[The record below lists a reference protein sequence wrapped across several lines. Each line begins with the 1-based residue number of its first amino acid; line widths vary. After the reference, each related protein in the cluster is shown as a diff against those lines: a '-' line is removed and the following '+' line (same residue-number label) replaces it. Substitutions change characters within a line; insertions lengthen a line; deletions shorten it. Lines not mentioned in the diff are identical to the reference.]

1 MSSQQS
7 GIEAV
12 GGAPPVADS
21 ASSDARLGSRD
32 ECPVLACLPHTALN
46 ADRIDPDGS
55 PAPAAGDA
63 ENSPRLTAALI
74 LISAA
79 QLMVVLDAT
88 IVTVALPSIQRA
100 LHFSPANL
108 EWVISGYTLAFG
120 GLLLLGG
127 RLGDVLGRRRVFV
140 LGLAVFSLGS
150 LAGGLA
156 TTSGWL
162 IASRA
167 VQGIGGAIAAP
178 TALSLIG
185 DTFPEGP
192 SRTRAMGVYAAMSGA
207 GGALGLLLG
216 GILTDI
222 ASWRWVLYV
231 NVPIGAVVA
240 VTAPLVLGR
249 SAQRGG
255 KLDVPGAFAATAGTT
270 ALVYGLVRAPV
281 QGWADPVTG
290 SSFAVAAVLL
300 LAFVTIE
307 ARSDHPILPFRLLAD
322 RNRAASYL
330 VMLGLAGSI
339 FAVSFF
345 LTQLL
350 QTVFGYSPLRTGALF
365 LPFSL
370 GIVGTSEAVAKL
382 IGRVRPRVFATAG
395 PLLAAVAL
403 LWLSRVHPTS
413 TYFGAVLGPLLLLS
427 VGLGLAFVPLTLGA
441 TSGVP
446 PADMGI
452 ASALFN
458 TSQQVGGTLGLAVLV
473 TVATAT
479 TRHALTSGAARHPLG
494 QQARTLALSSSVH
507 GYSTAFLVGSCIAF
521 AAFLI
526 ALAGFRP
533 RPPGRPVGATDNEP
547 HTETTR
553 QASGHGAS
561 ANRHPLNDSP
571 KN

>member
-1 MSSQQS
+1 LSSRLA
-7 GIEAV
+7 GEV
-12 GGAPPVADS
+12 GT
-21 ASSDARLGSRD
+21 RD
-32 ECPVLACLPHTALN
+32 ECPVLPCLPQTALS
-46 ADRIDPDGS
+46 ADRIDPS
-55 PAPAAGDA
+55 ALAAPTADDA
-63 ENSPRLTAALI
+63 EDSPRLTAALVV
-74 LISAA
+74 ISAA

-88 IVTVALPSIQRA
+88 IVAVALPSIQRD
-100 LHFSPANL
+100 LHFSAANL

-127 RLGDVLGRRRVFV
+127 RLGDVFGRRRMFV

-162 IASRA
+162 IAARA
-167 VQGIGGAIAAP
+167 VQGVGGAIAAP

-192 SRTRAMGVYAAMSGA
+192 ARNRAMGVYAAMSGA
-207 GGALGLLLG
+207 GGAIGLLLG
-216 GILTDI
+216 GILTDV
-222 ASWRWVLYV
+222 ASWRWVLFV

-240 VTAPLVLGR
+240 AAAPRVLAR
-249 SAQRGG
+249 SSQRGG
-255 KLDVPGAFAATAGTT
+255 QLDVPGAFAATAGTT

-281 QGWADPVTG
+281 AGWADPITDT
-290 SSFAVAAVLL
+290 SFAAATLLL
-300 LAFVTIE
+300 LAFVLVE
-307 ARSDHPILPFRLLAD
+307 RRSDHPILPFRLLAN
-322 RNRAASYL
+322 RNRAASYS
-330 VMLGLAGSI
+330 VMVGLAGSI

-345 LTQLL
+345 LTLLL
-350 QTVFGYSPLRTGALF
+350 QTVFGYSPLRTGVAF
-365 LPFSL
+365 LPFSF

-382 IGRVRPRVFATAG
+382 IGRVRPRVFATTG
-395 PLLAAVAL
+395 PLVAAVAL
-403 LWLSRVHPTS
+403 LWLSRIDATS
-413 TYFGAVLGPLLLLS
+413 SYFGAVLGPLLLLS

-441 TSGVP
+441 TSEVP

-479 TRHALTSGAARHPLG
+479 TRHDLTARAARHLVG
-494 QQARTLALSSSVH
+494 EQARTLALSSTVH

-526 ALAGFRP
+526 ALVGFRP
-533 RPPGRPVGATDNEP
+533 R
-547 HTETTR
+547 
-553 QASGHGAS
+553 
-561 ANRHPLNDSP
+561 
-571 KN
+571 

>member
-1 MSSQQS
+1 MSSHQP

-12 GGAPPVADS
+12 GGAPPVDDS
-21 ASSDARLGSRD
+21 RSRDVPLGSRD
-32 ECPVLACLPHTALN
+32 ECPVLPCLPHTALN
-46 ADRIDPDGS
+46 ADRIDPSGS
-55 PAPAAGDA
+55 PAPMAGDA
-63 ENSPRLTAALI
+63 GASPRLAAALVV
-74 LISAA
+74 ISAA

-88 IVTVALPSIQRA
+88 IITVALPSIQRA
-100 LHFSPANL
+100 LHFSAANL

-127 RLGDVLGRRRVFV
+127 RLGDVFGRRRMFV
-140 LGLAVFSLGS
+140 LGLAAFSLGS

-162 IASRA
+162 IAARA
-167 VQGIGGAIAAP
+167 VQGVGGAIAAP
-178 TALSLIG
+178 TALALIG

-222 ASWRWVLYV
+222 ASWRWVLFV

-240 VTAPLVLGR
+240 GAAPRVLGR
-249 SAQRGG
+249 SAPRGG
-255 KLDVPGAFAATAGTT
+255 QLDVPGAFAATAGTT

-281 QGWADPVTG
+281 QGWADPRTV
-290 SSFAVAAVLL
+290 SSFAAGALLL

-307 ARSDHPILPFRLLAD
+307 QRSDHPILPFRLLAS
-322 RNRAASYL
+322 RNRAATYL
-330 VMLGLAGSI
+330 VMLAIAGSI

-345 LTQLL
+345 LTLLL
-350 QTVFGYSPLRTGALF
+350 QTVFGYSPLRTGAAF
-365 LPFSL
+365 LPFSV
-370 GIVGTSEAVAKL
+370 GIVATSEGVAKL

-395 PLLAAVAL
+395 PLVAAVAL
-403 LWLSRVHPTS
+403 LWLSRIHPTS

-427 VGLGLAFVPLTLGA
+427 VGLGLSFVPLTLGA

-446 PADMGI
+446 PADMGV
-452 ASALFN
+452 ASALLN

-479 TRHALTSGAARHPLG
+479 TQHALRSVASHHPLG
-494 QQARTLALSSSVH
+494 QQARTLALSASVH
-507 GYSTAFLVGSCIAF
+507 GYSRAFLVASCISF

-526 ALAGFRP
+526 ALAGFSPTRDW
-533 RPPGRPVGATDNEP
+533 RRADGQAT
-547 HTETTR
+547 
-553 QASGHGAS
+553 AG
-561 ANRHPLNDSP
+561 
-571 KN
+571 

>member
-1 MSSQQS
+1 
-7 GIEAV
+7 
-12 GGAPPVADS
+12 
-21 ASSDARLGSRD
+21 
-32 ECPVLACLPHTALN
+32 
-46 ADRIDPDGS
+46 
-55 PAPAAGDA
+55 
-63 ENSPRLTAALI
+63 
-74 LISAA
+74 
-79 QLMVVLDAT
+79 MVVLDAT

-108 EWVISGYTLAFG
+108 EWVISGYTLVFG

-127 RLGDVLGRRRVFV
+127 RLGDVLGRRRMFD

-167 VQGIGGAIAAP
+167 VQGVGGAIAAP

-222 ASWRWVLYV
+222 ASWRWVLFV

-240 VTAPLVLGR
+240 VAAPASPRKISTARRQTRRPRRLRRDRGDDSPRLRPRPGARPGMGGPGNGLVVCRGR
-249 SAQRGG
+249 SAVARLRDDRGAERPP
-255 KLDVPGAFAATAGTT
+255 DP
-270 ALVYGLVRAPV
+270 ALPAPCRP
-281 QGWADPVTG
+281 QP
-290 SSFAVAAVLL
+290 
-300 LAFVTIE
+300 
-307 ARSDHPILPFRLLAD
+307 
-322 RNRAASYL
+322 AASYL

-365 LPFSL
+365 LPFSV

-479 TRHALTSGAARHPLG
+479 TRHALRSGQRATLAWRCR
-494 QQARTLALSSSVH
+494 QARLVAP
-507 GYSTAFLVGSCIAF
+507 TA
-521 AAFLI
+521 
-526 ALAGFRP
+526 AGARSPATAKRADP
-533 RPPGRPVGATDNEP
+533 RHRLCCYP
-547 HTETTR
+547 
-553 QASGHGAS
+553 
-561 ANRHPLNDSP
+561 
-571 KN
+571 

>member
-1 MSSQQS
+1 MTSRRT
-7 GIEAV
+7 GIDEA

-21 ASSDARLGSRD
+21 PSTDAHLGSRD
-32 ECPVLACLPHTALN
+32 ECPVLPCLPHTALN

-55 PAPAAGDA
+55 PTPTPSDAGQ
-63 ENSPRLTAALI
+63 SPRLIAALVV
-74 LISAA
+74 ISAA
-79 QLMVVLDAT
+79 QLMIVLDAT
-88 IVTVALPSIQRA
+88 VITVALPSIQRA
-100 LHFSPANL
+100 LHFSAANL

-127 RLGDVLGRRRVFV
+127 RLGDVLGRRKMFV

-156 TTSGWL
+156 TTSAWL

-167 VQGIGGAIAAP
+167 VQGVGGAIAAP
-178 TALSLIG
+178 TALALIG

-207 GGALGLLLG
+207 GGALGLPLG

-222 ASWRWVLYV
+222 VSWRWVLFV

-240 VTAPLVLGR
+240 VAAPRVLAR
-249 SAQRGG
+249 SAQRGD
-255 KLDVPGAFAATAGTT
+255 KLDGPGAFSATAATT

-281 QGWADPVTG
+281 QGWADPITV
-290 SSFAVAAVLL
+290 SSFAAAAVLL
-300 LAFVTIE
+300 VAFVTIE
-307 ARSDHPILPFRLLAD
+307 VRSNHPILPFRLLAN
-322 RNRAASYL
+322 RNRAATYL
-330 VMLGLAGSI
+330 VMTAVAGSI

-345 LTQLL
+345 LTLLL
-350 QTVFGYSPLRTGALF
+350 QTAFGYSPLKTGAAF
-365 LPFSL
+365 LPFSV

-395 PLLAAVAL
+395 PLVAAVAL
-403 LWLSRVHPTS
+403 AWLSRIHPTS
-413 TYFGAVLGPLLLLS
+413 TYLGAVLGPLLLLS
-427 VGLGLAFVPLTLGA
+427 VGLGLAFVPLTLSA

-452 ASALFN
+452 AAALLN
-458 TSQQVGGTLGLAVLV
+458 TSQEVGGTLGLAVLV

-479 TRHALTSGAARHPLG
+479 TRHALRSGASRHPLG

-507 GYSTAFLVGSCIAF
+507 GYSTAFLVGSGIAF

-526 ALAGFRP
+526 AVAGFRP
-533 RPPGRPVGATDNEP
+533 RPPDRAVGATQDES
-547 HTETTR
+547 HIE
-553 QASGHGAS
+553 A
-561 ANRHPLNDSP
+561 
-571 KN
+571 